1 MSEPM
6 HLDYQAAD
14 IRNQTAQE
22 QSEFNLFSMLKPVLK
37 RDGNQWCVLYGKNLQ
52 EGICGFGESPHK
64 AIMDFNMQWY
74 LKVN

>member
-1 MSEPM
+1 MIELT
-6 HLDYQAAD
+6 HYDYEAAD
-14 IRNQTAQE
+14 VRSQTAQE
-22 QSEFNLFSMLKPVLK
+22 QSEFNLFSMLKPALK